1 MLQSFT
7 RFSLIYLLSFLSYLS
22 ILNAQSNQFLGQ
34 EKSSFSNNEKASL
47 DETRNRFPEILHDV
61 KILLSEVLIADHHL
75 DTLEVIYNLSRIYD
89 LLMEADQIG
98 DMNQEDQEEFE
109 RFEKSFLDIYT
120 HKLGTIKSSDAPVT
134 AERFRRDI
142 TDALEPLA
150 IEMGDTKFIVVDD
163 RDGHIPLVRNKQVD
177 QFITYFTTTKGRKQF
192 AIWLER
198 YEEYK
203 NLILPILKEHE
214 MPEELMVLA
223 MIESGLNPKAYSR
236 ANASG
241 MWQFIYSTGK
251 SYGLKRDWYVDER
264 RDFIKATHA
273 ACEYLKDLNDQFDNW
288 YLALAAYNCG
298 AGRVSRAS
306 RLHQTYDFWQMHS
319 LPRESRNYI
328 PYYLAAAIIAKDPEQ
343 YGFKVPKV
351 KPFEYEEVVLENSAD
366 LAVLARVAG
375 IKVKKLRN
383 YNPELRQSATPTD
396 SPYLLKLPKGKK
408 EQFLARWNSIPEA
421 ERFAPQFIVHRVRY
435 GESLWTISKKYGASI
450 HDIAAVNKLR
460 NRHKIRVGNKLKI
473 PMKGATLRTWGTK
486 DNGGPAGHYK
496 VTYKVKKGDTLGQIA
511 EDYKTNASKIRRWNR
526 LKYGSSLIYPG
537 QKLKIWVKEG

>member
-7 RFSLIYLLSFLSYLS
+7 RLLFIYLLTFFSYFS
-22 ILNAQSNQFLGQ
+22 ILNAQNNQLLGQ
-34 EKSSFSNNEKASL
+34 EKSSLSNNEKIRL

-214 MPEELMVLA
+214 MPEELMILA

-264 RDFIKATHA
+264 RDFIKSTHA

-328 PYYLAAAIIAKDPEQ
+328 PYYLAAAIIAKDPGK

-460 NRHKIRVGNKLKI
+460 NRHKIRVGNKLKV
-473 PMKGATLRTWGTK
+473 PMKGASLRTWGTK

-496 VTYKVKKGDTLGQIA
+496 VTYKVKRGDTLGQIA

>member
-1 MLQSFT
+1 MKPIFT
-7 RFSLIYLLSFLSYLS
+7 GILPLILIILFSSQTILLSQNDQFSGN
-22 ILNAQSNQFLGQ
+22 NATTTNSNQ
-34 EKSSFSNNEKASL
+34 KINL
-47 DETRNRFPEILHDV
+47 DDSRNRFPEILHDV
-61 KILLSEVLIADHHL
+61 KVLLSEVLIADHHL

-120 HKLGTIKSSDAPVT
+120 HKLGTIRSSDAPVT

-142 TDALEPLA
+142 TEALDPLE
-150 IEMGDTKFIVVDD
+150 IEMGKTKYVVVDD

-177 QFITYFTTTKGRKQF
+177 QFITYFTTAKGRKQF
-192 AIWLER
+192 AIWMKR
-198 YEEYK
+198 YVEYK
-203 NLILPILKEHE
+203 DLILPILKKHE

-251 SYGLKRDWYVDER
+251 NYGLKRDWYIDER
-264 RDFIKATHA
+264 RDPIKATHA
-273 ACEYLKDLNDQFDNW
+273 ACEYLKDLNEQFDNW

-298 AGRVSRAS
+298 SGRISRAS
-306 RLHQTYDFWQMHS
+306 KLHQTYDFWQMHS

-328 PYYLAAAIIAKDPEQ
+328 PYYLAAAIIMKYPEK
-343 YGFKVPKV
+343 YGFTIPKV
-351 KPFEYEEVVLENSAD
+351 KPFSYEEVVLEHSAD
-366 LAVLARVAG
+366 LAVLSRVAG
-375 IKVKKLRN
+375 IKVKTLRK
-383 YNPELRQSATPTD
+383 YNPELRQSATPAD
-396 SPYLLKLPKGKK
+396 NPYLLKLPKGKK
-408 EQFLARWNSIPEA
+408 EQFLARWNSIPES

-450 HDIAAVNKLR
+450 HDIAAVNKIR
-460 NRHKIRVGNKLKI
+460 NRHKIKVGNKLKV
-473 PMKGATLRTWGTK
+473 PLKGGVLRTWGTK

-496 VTYKVKKGDTLGQIA
+496 VTYKVKRGDTLGQIA
-511 EDYKTNASKIRRWNR
+511 EDYKSKASKIRRWNG

>member
-1 MLQSFT
+1 MKPIFT
-7 RFSLIYLLSFLSYLS
+7 GILPLILIILFSSQTILLPQNDQFSGN
-22 ILNAQSNQFLGQ
+22 NAMTTNSNQ
-34 EKSSFSNNEKASL
+34 KINL
-47 DETRNRFPEILHDV
+47 DDSRNRFPEILHDV
-61 KILLSEVLIADHHL
+61 KVLLSEVLIADHHL

-120 HKLGTIKSSDAPVT
+120 HKLGTIRSSDAPVT

-142 TDALEPLA
+142 TEALDPLE
-150 IEMGDTKFIVVDD
+150 IEMGKTKYVVVDD

-177 QFITYFTTTKGRKQF
+177 QFITYFTTAKGRKQF
-192 AIWLER
+192 AIWMKR

-203 NLILPILKEHE
+203 DLILPILKKHE

-251 SYGLKRDWYVDER
+251 NYGLKRDWYIDER
-264 RDFIKATHA
+264 RDPIKATGA
-273 ACEYLKDLNDQFDNW
+273 ACEYLKDLNEQFDNW

-298 AGRVSRAS
+298 SGRISRAS
-306 RLHQTYDFWQMHS
+306 KLHQTYDFWQMHS

-328 PYYLAAAIIAKDPEQ
+328 PYYLAAAIITKDPEK
-343 YGFKVPKV
+343 YGFTIPKV
-351 KPFEYEEVVLENSAD
+351 KPFSYEEVVLEHSAD
-366 LAVLARVAG
+366 LAVLSRVAG
-375 IKVKKLRN
+375 IKVKTLRK
-383 YNPELRQSATPTD
+383 YNPELRQSATPAD
-396 SPYLLKLPKGKK
+396 NPYLLKLPKGKK
-408 EQFLARWNSIPEA
+408 EQFLERWNSIPES

-450 HDIAAVNKLR
+450 HDIAAVNKIR
-460 NRHKIRVGNKLKI
+460 NRHKIKVGNKLKV
-473 PMKGATLRTWGTK
+473 PLKGGVLRTWGTK

-496 VTYKVKKGDTLGQIA
+496 VTYKVKRGDTLGQIA
-511 EDYKTNASKIRRWNR
+511 EDYKSKASKIRRWNG

>member
-1 MLQSFT
+1 MKQIFT
-7 RFSLIYLLSFLSYLS
+7 GILFLILIILFSSKITLFAQNDQFSGNND
-22 ILNAQSNQFLGQ
+22 NAI
-34 EKSSFSNNEKASL
+34 NNSKKINIDDS
-47 DETRNRFPEILHDV
+47 RNRFPEILHDV

-120 HKLGTIKSSDAPVT
+120 HKLGTIRSSDAPVT

-142 TDALEPLA
+142 TEALEPLE
-150 IEMGDTKFIVVDD
+150 IEMGDTKFVLVDD

-177 QFITYFTTTKGRKQF
+177 QFITYFTTAKGRKQF
-192 AIWLER
+192 SIWMKR
-198 YEEYK
+198 YMEYK
-203 NLILPILKEHE
+203 DLIIPILKQHK
-214 MPEELMVLA
+214 MPEELMILA

-251 SYGLKRDWYVDER
+251 NYGLKRDWYVDER
-264 RDFIKATHA
+264 RDPVKATHA
-273 ACEYLKDLNDQFDNW
+273 ACEYLKDLNEQFDNW

-298 AGRVSRAS
+298 AGRISRAS
-306 RLHQTYDFWQMHS
+306 KLHQTYDFWQMHS

-328 PYYLAAAIIAKDPEQ
+328 PYYLAAAIIAKDPDQ
-343 YGFKVPKV
+343 YGFNIPES
-351 KPFEYEEVVLENSAD
+351 KPFSYEEVVLENSAD
-366 LAVLARVAG
+366 LAVLSRVAG
-375 IKVKKLRN
+375 IKVKTLRK
-383 YNPELRQSATPTD
+383 YNPELRQSATPAD

-408 EQFLARWNSIPEA
+408 EQFLARWNSIPES

-450 HDIAAVNKLR
+450 HDIAAVNKIR
-460 NRHKIRVGNKLKI
+460 NRHKIKVGNKLKV
-473 PMKGATLRTWGTK
+473 PLKGGVLRTWGTK

-496 VTYKVKKGDTLGQIA
+496 VTYKVKRGDTLGQIA
-511 EDYKTNASKIRRWNR
+511 EDYKSKASKIRRWNG

>member
-1 MLQSFT
+1 MKPIFT
-7 RFSLIYLLSFLSYLS
+7 GILPLILIILFSSQTILLSQNDQFSGN
-22 ILNAQSNQFLGQ
+22 NATTTNSNQ
-34 EKSSFSNNEKASL
+34 KINL
-47 DETRNRFPEILHDV
+47 DDSRNRFPEILHDV
-61 KILLSEVLIADHHL
+61 KVLLSEVLIADHHL

-120 HKLGTIKSSDAPVT
+120 HKLGTIRSSDAPVT

-142 TDALEPLA
+142 TEALDPLE
-150 IEMGDTKFIVVDD
+150 IEMGKTKYVVVDD

-177 QFITYFTTTKGRKQF
+177 QFITYFTTAKGRKQF
-192 AIWLER
+192 AIWMKR

-203 NLILPILKEHE
+203 DLILPILKKHE

-251 SYGLKRDWYVDER
+251 NYGLKRDWYIDER
-264 RDFIKATHA
+264 RDPIKATGA
-273 ACEYLKDLNDQFDNW
+273 ACEYLKDLNEQFDNW

-298 AGRVSRAS
+298 SGRISRAS
-306 RLHQTYDFWQMHS
+306 KLHQTYDFWQMHS

-328 PYYLAAAIIAKDPEQ
+328 PYYLAAAIITKDPEK
-343 YGFKVPKV
+343 YGFTIPKV
-351 KPFEYEEVVLENSAD
+351 KPFSYEEVVLEHSAD
-366 LAVLARVAG
+366 LAVLSRVAG
-375 IKVKKLRN
+375 IKVKTLRK
-383 YNPELRQSATPTD
+383 YNPELRQSATPAD
-396 SPYLLKLPKGKK
+396 NPYLLKLPKGKK
-408 EQFLARWNSIPEA
+408 EQFLARWNSIPES

-450 HDIAAVNKLR
+450 HDIAAVNKIR
-460 NRHKIRVGNKLKI
+460 NRHKIKVGNKLKV
-473 PMKGATLRTWGTK
+473 PLKGGILRTWGTK
-486 DNGGPAGHYK
+486 DNGGPSGHYK
-496 VTYKVKKGDTLGQIA
+496 VTYKVKRGDTLGQIA
-511 EDYKTNASKIRRWNR
+511 EDYKSKASKIRRWNG

>member
-1 MLQSFT
+1 MKPIFT
-7 RFSLIYLLSFLSYLS
+7 GILPLILIILFSSQTILLPQNDQFSGN
-22 ILNAQSNQFLGQ
+22 NAITTNSNQ
-34 EKSSFSNNEKASL
+34 KINL
-47 DETRNRFPEILHDV
+47 DDSRNRFPEILHDV
-61 KILLSEVLIADHHL
+61 KVLLSEVLIADHHL

-120 HKLGTIKSSDAPVT
+120 HKLGTIRSSDAPVT

-142 TDALEPLA
+142 TEALDPLE
-150 IEMGDTKFIVVDD
+150 IEMGKTKYVVVDD

-177 QFITYFTTTKGRKQF
+177 QFITYFTTAKGRKQF
-192 AIWLER
+192 AIWMKR

-203 NLILPILKEHE
+203 DLILPILKKHE

-251 SYGLKRDWYVDER
+251 NYGLKRDWYIDER
-264 RDFIKATHA
+264 RDPIKATGA
-273 ACEYLKDLNDQFDNW
+273 ACEYLKDLNEQFDNW

-298 AGRVSRAS
+298 SGRISRAS
-306 RLHQTYDFWQMHS
+306 KLHQTYDFWQMHS

-328 PYYLAAAIIAKDPEQ
+328 PYYLAAAIITKDPEK
-343 YGFKVPKV
+343 YGFTIPKV
-351 KPFEYEEVVLENSAD
+351 KPFSYEEVVLEHSAD
-366 LAVLARVAG
+366 LAVLSRVAG
-375 IKVKKLRN
+375 IKVKTLRK
-383 YNPELRQSATPTD
+383 YNPELRQSATPAD
-396 SPYLLKLPKGKK
+396 NPYLLKLPKGKK
-408 EQFLARWNSIPEA
+408 EQFLERWNSIPES

-450 HDIAAVNKLR
+450 HDIAAVNKIR
-460 NRHKIRVGNKLKI
+460 NRHKIKVGNKLKV
-473 PMKGATLRTWGTK
+473 PLKGGVLRTWGTK

-496 VTYKVKKGDTLGQIA
+496 VTYKVKRGDTLGQIA
-511 EDYKTNASKIRRWNR
+511 EDYKSKTSKIRRWNG

>member
-1 MLQSFT
+1 MKPIFT
-7 RFSLIYLLSFLSYLS
+7 GILPLILIILFSSQTILLPQNDQFSGN
-22 ILNAQSNQFLGQ
+22 NATTTNSNQ
-34 EKSSFSNNEKASL
+34 KINL
-47 DETRNRFPEILHDV
+47 DDSRNRFPEILHDV
-61 KILLSEVLIADHHL
+61 KVLLSEVLIADHHL

-120 HKLGTIKSSDAPVT
+120 HKLGTIRSSDAPVT

-142 TDALEPLA
+142 TEALDPLE
-150 IEMGDTKFIVVDD
+150 IEMGKTKYVVVDD

-177 QFITYFTTTKGRKQF
+177 QFITYFTTAKGRKQF
-192 AIWLER
+192 AIWMKR

-203 NLILPILKEHE
+203 DLILPILKKHE

-251 SYGLKRDWYVDER
+251 NYGLKRDWYIDER
-264 RDFIKATHA
+264 RDPIKATGA
-273 ACEYLKDLNDQFDNW
+273 ACEYLKDLNEQFDNW

-298 AGRVSRAS
+298 SGRISRAS
-306 RLHQTYDFWQMHS
+306 KLHQTYDFWQMHS

-328 PYYLAAAIIAKDPEQ
+328 PYYLAAAIIMKDPEK
-343 YGFKVPKV
+343 YGFTIPKV
-351 KPFEYEEVVLENSAD
+351 KPFSYEEVVLEHSAD
-366 LAVLARVAG
+366 LAVLSRVAG
-375 IKVKKLRN
+375 IKVKTLRK
-383 YNPELRQSATPTD
+383 YNPELRQSATPAD
-396 SPYLLKLPKGKK
+396 NPYLLKLPKGKK
-408 EQFLARWNSIPEA
+408 EQFLERWNSIPES

-450 HDIAAVNKLR
+450 HDIAAVNKIR
-460 NRHKIRVGNKLKI
+460 NRHKIKVGNKLKV
-473 PMKGATLRTWGTK
+473 PLKGGVLRTWGTK

-496 VTYKVKKGDTLGQIA
+496 VTYKVKRGDTLGQIA
-511 EDYKTNASKIRRWNR
+511 EDYKSKASKIRRWNG

>member
-1 MLQSFT
+1 MKPIFT
-7 RFSLIYLLSFLSYLS
+7 GILPLILIILFSSQTILLPQNDQFSGN
-22 ILNAQSNQFLGQ
+22 NATTTNSNQ
-34 EKSSFSNNEKASL
+34 KINL
-47 DETRNRFPEILHDV
+47 DDSRNRFPEILHDV
-61 KILLSEVLIADHHL
+61 KVLLSEVLIADHHL

-120 HKLGTIKSSDAPVT
+120 HKLGTIRSSDAPVT

-142 TDALEPLA
+142 TEALDPLE
-150 IEMGDTKFIVVDD
+150 IEMGKTKYVVVDD

-177 QFITYFTTTKGRKQF
+177 QFITYFTTAKGRKQF
-192 AIWLER
+192 AIWMKR

-203 NLILPILKEHE
+203 DLILPILKKHE

-251 SYGLKRDWYVDER
+251 NYGLKRDWYIDER
-264 RDFIKATHA
+264 RDPIKATGA
-273 ACEYLKDLNDQFDNW
+273 ACEYLKDLNEQFDNW

-298 AGRVSRAS
+298 SGRISRAS
-306 RLHQTYDFWQMHS
+306 KLHQTYDFWQMHS

-328 PYYLAAAIIAKDPEQ
+328 PYYLAAAIIMKDPEK
-343 YGFKVPKV
+343 YGFTIPKV
-351 KPFEYEEVVLENSAD
+351 KPFSYEEVVLEHSAD
-366 LAVLARVAG
+366 LAVLSRVAG
-375 IKVKKLRN
+375 IKVKTLRK
-383 YNPELRQSATPTD
+383 YNPELRQSATPAD
-396 SPYLLKLPKGKK
+396 NPYLLKLPKGKK
-408 EQFLARWNSIPEA
+408 EQFLERWNSIPES

-450 HDIAAVNKLR
+450 HDIAAVNKIR
-460 NRHKIRVGNKLKI
+460 NRHKIKVGNKLKV
-473 PMKGATLRTWGTK
+473 PLKGGVLRTWGTK
-486 DNGGPAGHYK
+486 DNGGPSGHYK
-496 VTYKVKKGDTLGQIA
+496 VTYKVKRGDTLGQIA
-511 EDYKTNASKIRRWNR
+511 EDYKSKASKIRRWNG

>member
-1 MLQSFT
+1 MKPIFT
-7 RFSLIYLLSFLSYLS
+7 GILPLILIILFSSQTILLPQNDQFSG
-22 ILNAQSNQFLGQ
+22 NNEMTTNSNQ
-34 EKSSFSNNEKASL
+34 KINL
-47 DETRNRFPEILHDV
+47 DDSRNRFPEILHDV
-61 KILLSEVLIADHHL
+61 KVLLSEVLIADHHL

-120 HKLGTIKSSDAPVT
+120 HKLGTIRSSDAPVT

-142 TDALEPLA
+142 TEALDPLE
-150 IEMGDTKFIVVDD
+150 IEMGKTKYVVVDD

-177 QFITYFTTTKGRKQF
+177 QFITYFTTAKGRKQF
-192 AIWLER
+192 AIWMKR

-203 NLILPILKEHE
+203 DLILPILKKHE

-251 SYGLKRDWYVDER
+251 NYGLKRDWYIDER
-264 RDFIKATHA
+264 RDPIKATGA
-273 ACEYLKDLNDQFDNW
+273 ACEYLKDLNEQFDNW

-298 AGRVSRAS
+298 SGRISRAS
-306 RLHQTYDFWQMHS
+306 KLHQTYDFWQMHS

-328 PYYLAAAIIAKDPEQ
+328 PYYLAAAIIMKDPEK
-343 YGFKVPKV
+343 YGFTIPKV
-351 KPFEYEEVVLENSAD
+351 KPFSYEEVVLEHSAD
-366 LAVLARVAG
+366 LAVLSRVAG
-375 IKVKKLRN
+375 IKVKTLRK
-383 YNPELRQSATPTD
+383 YNPELRQSATPAD
-396 SPYLLKLPKGKK
+396 NPYLLKLPKGKK
-408 EQFLARWNSIPEA
+408 EQFLERWNSIPES

-450 HDIAAVNKLR
+450 HDIAAVNKIR
-460 NRHKIRVGNKLKI
+460 NRHKIKVGNKLKV
-473 PMKGATLRTWGTK
+473 PLKGGVLRTWGTK

-496 VTYKVKKGDTLGQIA
+496 VTYKVKRGDTLGQIA
-511 EDYKTNASKIRRWNR
+511 EDYKSKTSKIRRWNG

>member
-7 RFSLIYLLSFLSYLS
+7 RFSLIYLLTFFSYCS

-34 EKSSFSNNEKASL
+34 EKSSFSSNEKARL

-192 AIWLER
+192 AIWLKR

-214 MPEELMVLA
+214 MPEELMILA

-264 RDFIKATHA
+264 RDFIKSTHA

-328 PYYLAAAIIAKDPEQ
+328 PYYLAAAIIAKDPGK

-460 NRHKIRVGNKLKI
+460 NRHKIRVGNKLKV
-473 PMKGATLRTWGTK
+473 PMKGASLRTWGTK

-496 VTYKVKKGDTLGQIA
+496 VTYKVKRGDTLGQIA

>member
-1 MLQSFT
+1 MKPIFT
-7 RFSLIYLLSFLSYLS
+7 GILPLILIILFSSQTILLSQNDQFSGN
-22 ILNAQSNQFLGQ
+22 NATTTNSNQ
-34 EKSSFSNNEKASL
+34 KINL
-47 DETRNRFPEILHDV
+47 DDSRNRFPEILHDV
-61 KILLSEVLIADHHL
+61 KVLLSEVLIADHHL

-120 HKLGTIKSSDAPVT
+120 HKLGTIRSSDAPVT

-142 TDALEPLA
+142 TEALDPLE
-150 IEMGDTKFIVVDD
+150 IEMGKTKYVVVDD

-177 QFITYFTTTKGRKQF
+177 QFITYFTTAKGRKQF
-192 AIWLER
+192 AIWMKR

-203 NLILPILKEHE
+203 DLILPILKKHE

-251 SYGLKRDWYVDER
+251 NYGLKRDWYIDER
-264 RDFIKATHA
+264 RDPIKATGA
-273 ACEYLKDLNDQFDNW
+273 ACEYLKDLNEQFDNW

-298 AGRVSRAS
+298 SGRISRAS
-306 RLHQTYDFWQMHS
+306 KLHQTYDFWQMHS

-328 PYYLAAAIIAKDPEQ
+328 PYYLAAAIIAKEPEK
-343 YGFKVPKV
+343 YGFTIPKV
-351 KPFEYEEVVLENSAD
+351 KPFSYEEVVLEHSAD
-366 LAVLARVAG
+366 LAVLSRVAG
-375 IKVKKLRN
+375 IKVKTLRK
-383 YNPELRQSATPTD
+383 YNPELRQSATPAD
-396 SPYLLKLPKGKK
+396 NPYLLKLPKGKK
-408 EQFLARWNSIPEA
+408 EQFLERWNSIPES

-450 HDIAAVNKLR
+450 HDIAAVNKIR
-460 NRHKIRVGNKLKI
+460 NRHKIKVGNKLKV
-473 PMKGATLRTWGTK
+473 PLKGGVLRTWGTK

-496 VTYKVKKGDTLGQIA
+496 VTYKVKRGDTLGQIA
-511 EDYKTNASKIRRWNR
+511 EDYKSKASKIRRWNG

>member
-1 MLQSFT
+1 MKPIFT
-7 RFSLIYLLSFLSYLS
+7 GILPLILIILFSSQTILLSQNDQFSGN
-22 ILNAQSNQFLGQ
+22 NATTTNSNQ
-34 EKSSFSNNEKASL
+34 KINL
-47 DETRNRFPEILHDV
+47 DDSRNRFPEILHDV
-61 KILLSEVLIADHHL
+61 KVLLSEVLIADHHL

-120 HKLGTIKSSDAPVT
+120 HKLGTIRSSDAPVT

-142 TDALEPLA
+142 TEALDPLE
-150 IEMGDTKFIVVDD
+150 IEMGKTKYVVVDD

-177 QFITYFTTTKGRKQF
+177 QFITYFTTAKGRKQF
-192 AIWLER
+192 AIWMKR

-203 NLILPILKEHE
+203 DLILPILKKHE

-251 SYGLKRDWYVDER
+251 NYGLKRDWYIDER
-264 RDFIKATHA
+264 RDPIKATGA
-273 ACEYLKDLNDQFDNW
+273 ACEYLKDLNEQFDNW

-298 AGRVSRAS
+298 SGRISRAS
-306 RLHQTYDFWQMHS
+306 KLHQTYDFWQMHS

-328 PYYLAAAIIAKDPEQ
+328 PYYLAAAIIMKDPEK
-343 YGFKVPKV
+343 YGFTIPKV
-351 KPFEYEEVVLENSAD
+351 KPFSYEEVVLEHSAD
-366 LAVLARVAG
+366 LAVLSRVAG
-375 IKVKKLRN
+375 IKVKTLRK
-383 YNPELRQSATPTD
+383 YNPELRQSATPAD
-396 SPYLLKLPKGKK
+396 NPYLLKLPKGKK
-408 EQFLARWNSIPEA
+408 EQFLARWNSIPES

-450 HDIAAVNKLR
+450 HDIAAVNKIR
-460 NRHKIRVGNKLKI
+460 NRHKIKVGNKLKV
-473 PMKGATLRTWGTK
+473 PLKGGVLRTWGTK

-496 VTYKVKKGDTLGQIA
+496 VTYKVKRGDTLGQIA
-511 EDYKTNASKIRRWNR
+511 EDYKSKASRIRRWNG

>member
-1 MLQSFT
+1 MKPIFT
-7 RFSLIYLLSFLSYLS
+7 GILPLILKILFSSQTILLSQNDQFSGN
-22 ILNAQSNQFLGQ
+22 NATTTNSNQ
-34 EKSSFSNNEKASL
+34 KINL
-47 DETRNRFPEILHDV
+47 DDSRNRFPEILHDV
-61 KILLSEVLIADHHL
+61 KVLLSEVLIADHHL

-120 HKLGTIKSSDAPVT
+120 HKLGTIRSSDAPVT

-142 TDALEPLA
+142 TEALDPLE
-150 IEMGDTKFIVVDD
+150 IEMGKTKYVVVDD

-177 QFITYFTTTKGRKQF
+177 QFITYFTTAKGRKQF
-192 AIWLER
+192 AIWMKR
-198 YEEYK
+198 YMEYK
-203 NLILPILKEHE
+203 DLILPILKKHE

-251 SYGLKRDWYVDER
+251 NYGLKRDWYIDER
-264 RDFIKATHA
+264 RDPIKATGA
-273 ACEYLKDLNDQFDNW
+273 ACEYLKDLNEQFDNW

-298 AGRVSRAS
+298 SGRISRAS
-306 RLHQTYDFWQMHS
+306 KLHQTYDFWQMHS

-328 PYYLAAAIIAKDPEQ
+328 PYYLAAAIITKDPEK
-343 YGFKVPKV
+343 YGFTIPKV
-351 KPFEYEEVVLENSAD
+351 KPFSYEEVLLEHSAD
-366 LAVLARVAG
+366 LAVLSRVAG
-375 IKVKKLRN
+375 IKVKTLRK
-383 YNPELRQSATPTD
+383 YNPELRQSATPADT
-396 SPYLLKLPKGKK
+396 PYLLKLPKGKK
-408 EQFLARWNSIPEA
+408 EQFLERWNSIPES

-450 HDIAAVNKLR
+450 HDIAAVNKIR
-460 NRHKIRVGNKLKI
+460 NRHKIKVGNKLKV
-473 PMKGATLRTWGTK
+473 PLKGGVLRTWGTK

-496 VTYKVKKGDTLGQIA
+496 VTYKVKRGDTLGQIA
-511 EDYKTNASKIRRWNR
+511 EDYKSKASKIRRWNG

>member
-1 MLQSFT
+1 MKPIFT
-7 RFSLIYLLSFLSYLS
+7 GILPLILIILFSSQTILLSQNDQFSGN
-22 ILNAQSNQFLGQ
+22 NATTTNSNQ
-34 EKSSFSNNEKASL
+34 KINL
-47 DETRNRFPEILHDV
+47 DDSRNRFPEILHDV
-61 KILLSEVLIADHHL
+61 KVLLSEVLIADHHL

-120 HKLGTIKSSDAPVT
+120 HKLGTIRSSDAPVT

-142 TDALEPLA
+142 TEALDPLE
-150 IEMGDTKFIVVDD
+150 IEMGKTKYVVVDD

-177 QFITYFTTTKGRKQF
+177 QFITYFTTAKGRKQF
-192 AIWLER
+192 AIWMKR

-203 NLILPILKEHE
+203 DLILPILKKHE

-251 SYGLKRDWYVDER
+251 NYGLKRDWYIDER
-264 RDFIKATHA
+264 RDPIKATGA
-273 ACEYLKDLNDQFDNW
+273 ACEYLKDLNEQFDNW

-298 AGRVSRAS
+298 SGRISRAS
-306 RLHQTYDFWQMHS
+306 KLHQTYDFWQMHS

-328 PYYLAAAIIAKDPEQ
+328 PYYLAAAIITKDPEK
-343 YGFKVPKV
+343 YGFTIPKV
-351 KPFEYEEVVLENSAD
+351 KPFSYEEVVLEHSAD
-366 LAVLARVAG
+366 LAVLSRVAG
-375 IKVKKLRN
+375 IKVKTLRK
-383 YNPELRQSATPTD
+383 YNPELRQSATPAD
-396 SPYLLKLPKGKK
+396 NPYLLKLPKGKK
-408 EQFLARWNSIPEA
+408 EQFLARWNSIPES

-450 HDIAAVNKLR
+450 HDIAAVNKIR
-460 NRHKIRVGNKLKI
+460 NRHKIKVGNKLKV
-473 PMKGATLRTWGTK
+473 PLKGGVLRTWGTK
-486 DNGGPAGHYK
+486 DNGGPSGHYK
-496 VTYKVKKGDTLGQIA
+496 VTYKVKRGDTLGQIA
-511 EDYKTNASKIRRWNR
+511 EDYKSKASKIRRWNG

>member
-1 MLQSFT
+1 MKPIFT
-7 RFSLIYLLSFLSYLS
+7 GILPLILIILFSSQTILLSQNDQFSGN
-22 ILNAQSNQFLGQ
+22 NATTTNSNQ
-34 EKSSFSNNEKASL
+34 KINL
-47 DETRNRFPEILHDV
+47 DDSRNRFPEILHDV
-61 KILLSEVLIADHHL
+61 KVLLSEVLIADHHL

-120 HKLGTIKSSDAPVT
+120 HKLGTIRSSDAPVT

-142 TDALEPLA
+142 TEALDPLE
-150 IEMGDTKFIVVDD
+150 IEMGKTKYVVVDD

-177 QFITYFTTTKGRKQF
+177 QFITYFTTAKGRKQF
-192 AIWLER
+192 AIWMKR
-198 YEEYK
+198 YVEYK
-203 NLILPILKEHE
+203 DLILPILKKHE

-251 SYGLKRDWYVDER
+251 NYGLKRDWYIDER
-264 RDFIKATHA
+264 RDPIKATHA
-273 ACEYLKDLNDQFDNW
+273 ACEYLKDLNEQFDNW

-298 AGRVSRAS
+298 SGRISRAS
-306 RLHQTYDFWQMHS
+306 KLHQTYDFWQMHS

-328 PYYLAAAIIAKDPEQ
+328 PYYLAAAIITKDPEK
-343 YGFKVPKV
+343 YGFTIPKV
-351 KPFEYEEVVLENSAD
+351 KPFSYEEVVLEHSAD
-366 LAVLARVAG
+366 LAVLSRVAG
-375 IKVKKLRN
+375 IKVKTLRK
-383 YNPELRQSATPTD
+383 YNPELRQSATPAD
-396 SPYLLKLPKGKK
+396 NPYLLKLPKGKK
-408 EQFLARWNSIPEA
+408 EQFLARWNSIPES

-450 HDIAAVNKLR
+450 HDIAAVNKIR
-460 NRHKIRVGNKLKI
+460 NRHKIKVGNKLKV
-473 PMKGATLRTWGTK
+473 PLKGGVLRTWGTK

-496 VTYKVKKGDTLGQIA
+496 VTYKVKRGDTLGQIA
-511 EDYKTNASKIRRWNR
+511 EDYKSKASKIRRWNG

>member
-1 MLQSFT
+1 MKQIFT
-7 RFSLIYLLSFLSYLS
+7 GILFLILIILFSSKITLFAQNDQFSRNND
-22 ILNAQSNQFLGQ
+22 NAID
-34 EKSSFSNNEKASL
+34 KSKKINIDDS
-47 DETRNRFPEILHDV
+47 RNRFPEILHDV

-120 HKLGTIKSSDAPVT
+120 HKLGTIRSSDAPVT

-142 TDALEPLA
+142 TEILEPLE
-150 IEMGDTKFIVVDD
+150 IEMGDTKFVLVDD

-177 QFITYFTTTKGRKQF
+177 QFITYFTTAKGRKQF
-192 AIWLER
+192 SIWMKR
-198 YEEYK
+198 YMEYK
-203 NLILPILKEHE
+203 DLILPILKQHK
-214 MPEELMVLA
+214 MPEELMILA

-251 SYGLKRDWYVDER
+251 NYGLKRDWYVDER
-264 RDFIKATHA
+264 RDPVKATHA
-273 ACEYLKDLNDQFDNW
+273 ACEYLKDLNEQFDNW

-298 AGRVSRAS
+298 AGRISRAS
-306 RLHQTYDFWQMHS
+306 KLHQTYDFWQMHS

-328 PYYLAAAIIAKDPEQ
+328 PYYLAAAIIAKDPDH
-343 YGFKVPKV
+343 YGFNIPKS
-351 KPFEYEEVVLENSAD
+351 KPFSYEEVVLENSAD
-366 LAVLARVAG
+366 LAVLSRVAG
-375 IKVKKLRN
+375 IKVKTLRK
-383 YNPELRQSATPTD
+383 YNPELRQSATPAD
-396 SPYLLKLPKGKK
+396 RPYLLKLPKGKK
-408 EQFLARWNSIPEA
+408 EQFLARWNSIPES

-450 HDIAAVNKLR
+450 HDIAAVNKIR
-460 NRHKIRVGNKLKI
+460 NRHKIKVGNKLKI
-473 PMKGATLRTWGTK
+473 PIKGGALRTWGTK

-496 VTYKVKKGDTLGQIA
+496 VTYKVKRGDTLGQIA
-511 EDYKTNASKIRRWNR
+511 EDYKTNASRIRRWNA

-537 QKLKIWVKEG
+537 QKIRIWVKEG

>member
-1 MLQSFT
+1 MKPIFT
-7 RFSLIYLLSFLSYLS
+7 GILPLILIILFSSQTILLSQNDQFSGN
-22 ILNAQSNQFLGQ
+22 NAMTTNSNQ
-34 EKSSFSNNEKASL
+34 KINL
-47 DETRNRFPEILHDV
+47 DDSRNRFPEILHDV
-61 KILLSEVLIADHHL
+61 KVLLSEVLIADHHL

-120 HKLGTIKSSDAPVT
+120 HKLGTIRSSDAPVT

-142 TDALEPLA
+142 TEALDPLE
-150 IEMGDTKFIVVDD
+150 IEMGKTKYVVVDD

-177 QFITYFTTTKGRKQF
+177 QFITYFTTAKGRKQF
-192 AIWLER
+192 AIWMKR

-203 NLILPILKEHE
+203 DLILPILKKHE

-251 SYGLKRDWYVDER
+251 NYGLKRDWYIDER
-264 RDFIKATHA
+264 RDPIKATGA
-273 ACEYLKDLNDQFDNW
+273 ACEYLKDLNEQFDNW

-298 AGRVSRAS
+298 SGRISRAS
-306 RLHQTYDFWQMHS
+306 KLHQTYDFWQMHS

-328 PYYLAAAIIAKDPEQ
+328 PYYLAAAIIAKDPGE
-343 YGFKVPKV
+343 YGFTIPKV
-351 KPFEYEEVVLENSAD
+351 KPFSYEEVVLEHSAD
-366 LAVLARVAG
+366 LAVLSRVAG
-375 IKVKKLRN
+375 IKVKTLRK
-383 YNPELRQSATPTD
+383 YNPELRQSATPAD
-396 SPYLLKLPKGKK
+396 NPYLLKLPKGKK
-408 EQFLARWNSIPEA
+408 EQFLARWNSIPES

-450 HDIAAVNKLR
+450 HDIAAVNKIR
-460 NRHKIRVGNKLKI
+460 NRHKIKVGNKLKV
-473 PMKGATLRTWGTK
+473 PLKGGVLRTWGTK

-496 VTYKVKKGDTLGQIA
+496 VTYKVKRGDTLGQIA
-511 EDYKTNASKIRRWNR
+511 EDYKSKTSKIRRWNG